1 MLEKYPGTTPE
12 PFCVFQKFPIE
23 GGDGEKYNLPVN
35 PESVSPD
42 GVGGGVLNPLFV
54 IPVGEED
61 GA

>member
-1 MLEKYPGTTPE
+1 MCSKN
-12 PFCVFQKFPIE
+12 FPLR

-35 PESVSPD
+35 PESVPPD